1 MQLTTWCTLLELKRV
16 DDPVSYFDGTRMFVG
31 RLCPRG
37 HAKAKLHVDAWLTD
51 AGHPFRIVLTHL
63 RNSLPQIEVMT
74 GKHSE
79 GLYH

>member
-1 MQLTTWCTLLELKRV
+1 
-16 DDPVSYFDGTRMFVG
+16 MFVG